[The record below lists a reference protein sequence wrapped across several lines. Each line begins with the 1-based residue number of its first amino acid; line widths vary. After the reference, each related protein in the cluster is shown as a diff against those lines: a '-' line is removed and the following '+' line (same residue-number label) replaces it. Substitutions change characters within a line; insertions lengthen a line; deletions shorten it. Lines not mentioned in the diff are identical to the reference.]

1 MTVTRR
7 AVLEGLG
14 ASAILVLAGC
24 GHTPDPTPT
33 SIVLNA
39 DPGINP
45 GETGTP
51 SPVVVRIY
59 ELKGIKAFNNANF
72 FDFDKDTQLLG
83 ADLIASRE
91 YEMTPGSQ
99 QKYQKEIS
107 SEAAY
112 IGVVVSF
119 RNIQSAT
126 WRDSFELNR
135 GSKNRLAVYLTSAAV
150 RIQKAGG
157 WFG

>member
-7 AVLEGLG
+7 AVFEGLG
-14 ASAILVLAGC
+14 ASALLALAGC

-45 GETGTP
+45 GETGAA

-112 IGVVVSF
+112 IGVVASF

-126 WRDSFELNR
+126 WRDSIELHK
-135 GSKNRLAVYLTSAAV
+135 GSKNRLVVYLTSAAV
-150 RIQKAGG
+150 RIQKASG